1 MKRSK
6 SSQGCRLELEDKSK
20 QNNSNIYIR
29 KNNNSNVKISRN
41 KSNEP
46 CAVIQHSR
54 AASRDTFRDKQN
66 SFRPMTQA
74 GL

>member
-6 SSQGCRLELEDKSK
+6 SSQGCRSELKDKSK

-46 CAVIQHSR
+46 CAVI
-54 AASRDTFRDKQN
+54 
-66 SFRPMTQA
+66 
-74 GL
+74 

>member
-46 CAVIQHSR
+46 CAVI
-54 AASRDTFRDKQN
+54 
-66 SFRPMTQA
+66 
-74 GL
+74 